1 MNDNIA
7 GAIGLKQIERKALI
21 ACSLWGLVTLL
32 VFGLGLM
39 QQPRSDMYV
48 IAISLLKIGS
58 FLIAAVLCWR
68 NARNPDILSGQT
80 VWQAIA
86 AGMTFYALG
95 DITVILWRSLWGAT
109 SIVALGD
116 VFYGASY
123 IFLAIGLLQAI
134 IPRQTNLSLSQTLG
148 ISVAG
153 VVGIVFA
160 SWINFYTPQLAVADA
175 VLPEAQA
182 TQTVTVETGSV
193 ESKAAA
199 AGAVAKGAQAV
210 PPLARTINNRLSG
223 IASRMGLVY
232 VVGDCAVVIMAIALL
247 IAFWGGSYS
256 ETWKLVALAG
266 LCLYVADMFLIYEMG
281 KGTYQQGQFWEIFWV
296 LSALCF
302 GLGAGVEQGVSER
315 AKQRSHRK
323 QWL

>member
-1 MNDNIA
+1 M
-7 GAIGLKQIERKALI
+7 L
-21 ACSLWGLVTLL
+21 
-32 VFGLGLM
+32 
-39 QQPRSDMYV
+39 QPRSDTYV
-48 IAISLLKIGS
+48 IAVSLLKIGS
-58 FLIAAVLCWR
+58 FLIAAALCWR
-68 NARNPDILSGQT
+68 NARNPDILSGQM

-86 AGMTFYALG
+86 AGMAFYALG
-95 DITVILWRSLWGAT
+95 DITVMLWRSLWGVT
-109 SIVALGD
+109 SVVALGD

-123 IFLAIGLLQAI
+123 VFLALGLLQAI
-134 IPRQTNLSLSQTLG
+134 IPRQTNLSLPQTLC
-148 ISVAG
+148 ISITG
-153 VVGIVFA
+153 VVGIVLA
-160 SWINFYTPQLAVADA
+160 SWINFYTPQIAATDLGIVQ
-175 VLPEAQA
+175 VSQAQA
-182 TQTVTVETGSV
+182 SQSGTPELAGESVSV

-199 AGAVAKGAQAV
+199 AGGVTRGGQS
-210 PPLARTINNRLSG
+210 PPALARTINDRLSV

-256 ETWKLVALAG
+256 QAWKLVAMAG

-281 KGTYQQGQFWEIFWV
+281 KGTYEQGQFWEIFWV

-302 GLGAGVEQGVSER
+302 GLSAGVEQGVSER